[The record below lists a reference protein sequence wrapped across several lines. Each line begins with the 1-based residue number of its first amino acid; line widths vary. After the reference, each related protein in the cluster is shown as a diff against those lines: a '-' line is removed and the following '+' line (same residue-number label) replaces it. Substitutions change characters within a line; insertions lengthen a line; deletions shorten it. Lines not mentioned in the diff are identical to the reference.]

1 MKKFVA
7 VLSAAAMLAT
17 LAACGS
23 TAATTSTATSS
34 ADTAAS
40 TSSEAA
46 AADDTAKSY
55 KIAVVQQLDHASLD
69 EIRTAVEAELDAK
82 AAEKGITIEY
92 KDFNGQNDATTLN
105 QIGTQVVSDGYD
117 AVVPI
122 ATLAAQC
129 MANACAEDQIP
140 VVYAAISDPA
150 AADLTGLDYV
160 TGTSDALNTQFILDM
175 MLAINPDVK
184 TVGLL
189 YSNSEANS
197 TTPIAE
203 AKAYLDEKGIAYVEG
218 TGNTNDEIMS
228 AAANMVGKADA
239 VFTPTDNVVMAAAAA
254 VSETLTE
261 AGIPF
266 YTGADSFV
274 TAGAFAT
281 CGVNYTEL
289 GTYTADMVLDIL
301 ESGNVP
307 EYHVM
312 DGGIITVNTET
323 AAALGIV
330 FTPTD
335 NVVMAAAAAVSETL
349 TEAGIPFYTG
359 ADSFVTAGAFATCG
373 VNYTE
378 LGTYTADMVLDI
390 LESGNVPEYHVMDGG
405 IITVNTETAAALGID
420 YAAFSDMASQV
431 VEVTTQQ

>member
-7 VLSAAAMLAT
+7 VMTAAAMLTSLSACGASAST
-17 LAACGS
+17 ASSAAESTASSAAADSTTGS
-23 TAATTSTATSS
+23 TAGATT
-34 ADTAAS
+34 
-40 TSSEAA
+40 
-46 AADDTAKSY
+46 Y
-55 KIAVVQQLDHASLD
+55 KVAIVQQLDHASLD
-69 EIRTAVEAELDAK
+69 EIRTAIEAELDAK

-117 AVVPI
+117 AVIPI

-129 MANACAEDQIP
+129 MATACESTKTP
-140 VVYAAISDPA
+140 VIYAAISDPA
-150 AADLTGLDYV
+150 AADLTDIDYV
-160 TGTSDALNTQFILDM
+160 TGTSDALNTQSIMDM
-175 MLAINPDVK
+175 IFAVQPEAK
-184 TVGLL
+184 TIGLL

-203 AKAYLDEKGIAYVEG
+203 AKAYLDAKGIAYVEK
-218 TGNTNDEIMS
+218 TGNTNDEIMT
-228 AAANMVGKADA
+228 AANALVGQVDA

-254 VSETLTE
+254 VSETLTN

-289 GTYTADMVLDIL
+289 GTYTADMALDIL
-301 ESGNVP
+301 ETGTVP

-323 AAALGIV
+323 AAALDLDYSA
-330 FTPTD
+330 FND
-335 NVVMAAAAAVSETL
+335 L
-349 TEAGIPFYTG
+349 AGT
-359 ADSFVTAGAFATCG
+359 
-373 VNYTE
+373 
-378 LGTYTADMVLDI
+378 
-390 LESGNVPEYHVMDGG
+390 
-405 IITVNTETAAALGID
+405 
-420 YAAFSDMASQV
+420 V
-431 VEVTTQQ
+431 VEVETTAE

>member
-7 VLSAAAMLAT
+7 VMTAAAMLT
-17 LAACGS
+17 SLSACGASAS
-23 TAATTSTATSS
+23 TASAASSAAESTASSAATDSTTGSS
-34 ADTAAS
+34 ADAT
-40 TSSEAA
+40 T
-46 AADDTAKSY
+46 Y
-55 KIAVVQQLDHASLD
+55 KVAIVQQLDHTSLD
-69 EIRTAVEAELDAK
+69 EIRTAIEAELDAK

-117 AVVPI
+117 AVIPI

-129 MANACAEDQIP
+129 MATACESTKTP
-140 VVYAAISDPA
+140 VIYAAISDPA
-150 AADLTGLDYV
+150 AADLTDIDYV
-160 TGTSDALNTQFILDM
+160 TGTSDALNTQSIMDM
-175 MLAINPDVK
+175 IFAVQPEAK
-184 TVGLL
+184 TIGLL

-203 AKAYLDEKGIAYVEG
+203 AKAYLDAKGIAYVEK
-218 TGNTNDEIMS
+218 TGNTNDEIMT
-228 AAANMVGKADA
+228 AANALVGQVDA

-254 VSETLTE
+254 VSETLTN

-289 GTYTADMVLDIL
+289 GTYTADMALDIL
-301 ESGNVP
+301 ETGTVP

-323 AAALGIV
+323 AAALDLDYSA
-330 FTPTD
+330 FND
-335 NVVMAAAAAVSETL
+335 L
-349 TEAGIPFYTG
+349 AGT
-359 ADSFVTAGAFATCG
+359 
-373 VNYTE
+373 
-378 LGTYTADMVLDI
+378 
-390 LESGNVPEYHVMDGG
+390 
-405 IITVNTETAAALGID
+405 
-420 YAAFSDMASQV
+420 V
-431 VEVTTQQ
+431 VEVETTAE

>member
-7 VLSAAAMLAT
+7 VMTAAAMLT
-17 LAACGS
+17 SLSACGASAS
-23 TAATTSTATSS
+23 TASSAAESTASS
-34 ADTAAS
+34 
-40 TSSEAA
+40 A
-46 AADDTAKSY
+46 AADSTADATTY
-55 KIAVVQQLDHASLD
+55 KVAIVQQLDHASLD
-69 EIRTAVEAELDAK
+69 EIRTAIEAELDAK

-117 AVVPI
+117 AVIPI

-129 MANACAEDQIP
+129 MATACESTKTP
-140 VVYAAISDPA
+140 VIYAAISDPA
-150 AADLTGLDYV
+150 AADLTDIDYV
-160 TGTSDALNTQFILDM
+160 TGTSDALNTQSIMDM
-175 MLAINPDVK
+175 IFAVQPEAK
-184 TVGLL
+184 TIGLL

-203 AKAYLDEKGIAYVEG
+203 AKAYLDAKGIAYVEK
-218 TGNTNDEIMS
+218 TGNTNDEIMT
-228 AAANMVGKADA
+228 AANALVGQVDA

-254 VSETLTE
+254 VSETLTN

-289 GTYTADMVLDIL
+289 GTYTADMALDIL
-301 ESGNVP
+301 ETGTVP

-323 AAALGIV
+323 AAALNLDYSA
-330 FTPTD
+330 FND
-335 NVVMAAAAAVSETL
+335 L
-349 TEAGIPFYTG
+349 AGT
-359 ADSFVTAGAFATCG
+359 
-373 VNYTE
+373 
-378 LGTYTADMVLDI
+378 
-390 LESGNVPEYHVMDGG
+390 
-405 IITVNTETAAALGID
+405 
-420 YAAFSDMASQV
+420 V
-431 VEVTTQQ
+431 VEVETTAE

>member
-7 VLSAAAMLAT
+7 VMTAVAMLTSLSACGASASTASSAAESTASSAAADST
-17 LAACGS
+17 TGS
-23 TAATTSTATSS
+23 TADTTT
-34 ADTAAS
+34 
-40 TSSEAA
+40 
-46 AADDTAKSY
+46 Y
-55 KIAVVQQLDHASLD
+55 KVAIVQQLDHASLD
-69 EIRTAVEAELDAK
+69 EIRTAIEAELDAK

-117 AVVPI
+117 AVIPI

-129 MANACAEDQIP
+129 MATACESTKTP
-140 VVYAAISDPA
+140 VIYAAISDPA
-150 AADLTGLDYV
+150 AADLTDIDYV
-160 TGTSDALNTQFILDM
+160 TGTSDALNTQSIMDM
-175 MLAINPDVK
+175 IFAVQPEAK
-184 TVGLL
+184 TIGLL

-203 AKAYLDEKGIAYVEG
+203 AKAYLDAKGIAYVEK
-218 TGNTNDEIMS
+218 TGNTNDEIMT
-228 AAANMVGKADA
+228 AANALVGQVDA

-254 VSETLTE
+254 VSETLTN

-289 GTYTADMVLDIL
+289 GTYTADMALDIL
-301 ESGNVP
+301 ETGTVP

-323 AAALGIV
+323 AAALDLDYSA
-330 FTPTD
+330 FND
-335 NVVMAAAAAVSETL
+335 L
-349 TEAGIPFYTG
+349 AGT
-359 ADSFVTAGAFATCG
+359 
-373 VNYTE
+373 
-378 LGTYTADMVLDI
+378 
-390 LESGNVPEYHVMDGG
+390 
-405 IITVNTETAAALGID
+405 
-420 YAAFSDMASQV
+420 V
-431 VEVTTQQ
+431 VEVETTAE

>member
-7 VLSAAAMLAT
+7 VLTAAAMLT
-17 LAACGS
+17 SLSACGASASTASSAAES
-23 TAATTSTATSS
+23 TAASS
-34 ADTAAS
+34 
-40 TSSEAA
+40 A
-46 AADDTAKSY
+46 AADSTADATTY

-69 EIRTAVEAELDAK
+69 EIRIAIEAELDAK

-117 AVVPI
+117 AVIPI

-129 MANACAEDQIP
+129 MATACESTKTP

-150 AADLTGLDYV
+150 AADLTNIDYV
-160 TGTSDALNTQFILDM
+160 TGTSDALNTQSVMDM
-175 MLAINPDVK
+175 IFAVQPEAK
-184 TVGLL
+184 TIGLL

-203 AKAYLDEKGIAYVEG
+203 AKAYLDAKGIAYVEK
-218 TGNTNDEIMS
+218 TGNTNDEIMT
-228 AAANMVGKADA
+228 AANSLVGQVDA

-254 VSETLTE
+254 VSETLTK

-289 GTYTADMVLDIL
+289 GTYTADMALDVL
-301 ESGNVP
+301 ETGTVP

-323 AAALGIV
+323 AAALNLDYSAFHDLAG
-330 FTPTD
+330 T
-335 NVVMAAAAAVSETL
+335 VVEV
-349 TEAGIPFYTG
+349 
-359 ADSFVTAGAFATCG
+359 
-373 VNYTE
+373 
-378 LGTYTADMVLDI
+378 
-390 LESGNVPEYHVMDGG
+390 
-405 IITVNTETAAALGID
+405 ETAA
-420 YAAFSDMASQV
+420 
-431 VEVTTQQ
+431 E

>member
-7 VLSAAAMLAT
+7 VMTAAAMLTSLSACGASAST
-17 LAACGS
+17 ASSAAESTASSTTGS
-23 TAATTSTATSS
+23 TADATT
-34 ADTAAS
+34 
-40 TSSEAA
+40 
-46 AADDTAKSY
+46 Y
-55 KIAVVQQLDHASLD
+55 KVAIVQQLDHASLD
-69 EIRTAVEAELDAK
+69 EIRTAIEAELDAK

-117 AVVPI
+117 AVIPI

-129 MANACAEDQIP
+129 MATACESTKTP
-140 VVYAAISDPA
+140 VIYAAISDPA
-150 AADLTGLDYV
+150 AADLTDIDYV
-160 TGTSDALNTQFILDM
+160 TGTSDALNTQSIMDM
-175 MLAINPDVK
+175 IFAVQPEAK
-184 TVGLL
+184 TIGLL

-203 AKAYLDEKGIAYVEG
+203 AKAYLDAKGIAYVEK
-218 TGNTNDEIMS
+218 TGNTNDEIMT
-228 AAANMVGKADA
+228 AANALVGQVDA

-254 VSETLTE
+254 VSETLTN

-289 GTYTADMVLDIL
+289 GTYTADMALDIL
-301 ESGNVP
+301 ETGTVP

-323 AAALGIV
+323 AAALDLDYSA
-330 FTPTD
+330 FND
-335 NVVMAAAAAVSETL
+335 L
-349 TEAGIPFYTG
+349 AGT
-359 ADSFVTAGAFATCG
+359 
-373 VNYTE
+373 
-378 LGTYTADMVLDI
+378 
-390 LESGNVPEYHVMDGG
+390 
-405 IITVNTETAAALGID
+405 
-420 YAAFSDMASQV
+420 V
-431 VEVTTQQ
+431 VEVETTAE

>member
-7 VLSAAAMLAT
+7 VLTAAAMLT
-17 LAACGS
+17 SLSACGASASTASSAAES
-23 TAATTSTATSS
+23 TAASSAADSTADAT
-34 ADTAAS
+34 T
-40 TSSEAA
+40 
-46 AADDTAKSY
+46 Y

-69 EIRTAVEAELDAK
+69 EIRTAIEAELDAK

-117 AVVPI
+117 AVIPI

-129 MANACAEDQIP
+129 MATACESTKTP

-150 AADLTGLDYV
+150 AADLTDIDYV
-160 TGTSDALNTQFILDM
+160 TGTSDALNTQSVMDM
-175 MLAINPDVK
+175 IFAVQPEAK
-184 TVGLL
+184 TIGLL

-203 AKAYLDEKGIAYVEG
+203 AKAYLDAKGIAYVEK
-218 TGNTNDEIMS
+218 TGNTNDEIMT
-228 AAANMVGKADA
+228 AANSLVGQVDA

-254 VSETLTE
+254 VSETLTK

-289 GTYTADMVLDIL
+289 GTYTADMALDVL
-301 ESGNVP
+301 ETGTVP

-323 AAALGIV
+323 AAALNLDYSAFHDLAG
-330 FTPTD
+330 T
-335 NVVMAAAAAVSETL
+335 VVEV
-349 TEAGIPFYTG
+349 
-359 ADSFVTAGAFATCG
+359 
-373 VNYTE
+373 
-378 LGTYTADMVLDI
+378 
-390 LESGNVPEYHVMDGG
+390 
-405 IITVNTETAAALGID
+405 ETAA
-420 YAAFSDMASQV
+420 
-431 VEVTTQQ
+431 E

>member
-7 VLSAAAMLAT
+7 VITAAAMLT
-17 LAACGS
+17 SLSACGASAS
-23 TAATTSTATSS
+23 TASSAAESTASS
-34 ADTAAS
+34 
-40 TSSEAA
+40 A
-46 AADDTAKSY
+46 AADSTTESTANATTY
-55 KIAVVQQLDHASLD
+55 KVAIVQQLDHASLD
-69 EIRTAVEAELDAK
+69 EIRTAIKAELDAK

-117 AVVPI
+117 AVIPI

-129 MANACAEDQIP
+129 MATACESTKTP
-140 VVYAAISDPA
+140 VIYAAISDPA
-150 AADLTGLDYV
+150 AADLTDIDYV
-160 TGTSDALNTQFILDM
+160 TGTSDALNTQSIMDM
-175 MLAINPDVK
+175 IFAVQPEAK
-184 TVGLL
+184 TIGLL

-203 AKAYLDEKGIAYVEG
+203 AKAYLDAKGIAYVEK
-218 TGNTNDEIMS
+218 TGNTNDEIMT
-228 AAANMVGKADA
+228 AANALVGQVDA

-254 VSETLTE
+254 VSETLTN

-289 GTYTADMVLDIL
+289 GTYTADMALDIL
-301 ESGNVP
+301 ETGTVP

-323 AAALGIV
+323 AAALDLDYSA
-330 FTPTD
+330 FND
-335 NVVMAAAAAVSETL
+335 L
-349 TEAGIPFYTG
+349 AGT
-359 ADSFVTAGAFATCG
+359 
-373 VNYTE
+373 
-378 LGTYTADMVLDI
+378 
-390 LESGNVPEYHVMDGG
+390 
-405 IITVNTETAAALGID
+405 
-420 YAAFSDMASQV
+420 V
-431 VEVTTQQ
+431 VEVETTAE

>member
-23 TAATTSTATSS
+23 TAATTSTAASS

-40 TSSEAA
+40 SADTAAASSSEAA

-105 QIGTQVVSDGYD
+105 QIGTQVVSDVYD

-323 AAALGIV
+323 AAALGI
-330 FTPTD
+330 
-335 NVVMAAAAAVSETL
+335 
-349 TEAGIPFYTG
+349 
-359 ADSFVTAGAFATCG
+359 
-373 VNYTE
+373 
-378 LGTYTADMVLDI
+378 
-390 LESGNVPEYHVMDGG
+390 
-405 IITVNTETAAALGID
+405 D

>member
-7 VLSAAAMLAT
+7 VMTAAAMLTSLSACGASAST
-17 LAACGS
+17 TSSAAESTVSSAAADSTTGS
-23 TAATTSTATSS
+23 TADATT
-34 ADTAAS
+34 
-40 TSSEAA
+40 
-46 AADDTAKSY
+46 Y
-55 KIAVVQQLDHASLD
+55 KVAIVQQLDHASLD
-69 EIRTAVEAELDAK
+69 EIRTAIEAELDAK

-117 AVVPI
+117 AVIPI

-129 MANACAEDQIP
+129 MATACESTKTP
-140 VVYAAISDPA
+140 VIYAAISDPA
-150 AADLTGLDYV
+150 AADLTDIDYV
-160 TGTSDALNTQFILDM
+160 TGTSDALNTQSIMDM
-175 MLAINPDVK
+175 IFAVQPEAK
-184 TVGLL
+184 TIGLL

-203 AKAYLDEKGIAYVEG
+203 AKAYLDAKGIAYVEK
-218 TGNTNDEIMS
+218 TGNTNDEIMT
-228 AAANMVGKADA
+228 AANALVGQVDA

-254 VSETLTE
+254 VSETLTN

-289 GTYTADMVLDIL
+289 GTYTADMALDIL
-301 ESGNVP
+301 ETGTVP

-323 AAALGIV
+323 AAALDLDYSA
-330 FTPTD
+330 FND
-335 NVVMAAAAAVSETL
+335 L
-349 TEAGIPFYTG
+349 AGT
-359 ADSFVTAGAFATCG
+359 
-373 VNYTE
+373 
-378 LGTYTADMVLDI
+378 
-390 LESGNVPEYHVMDGG
+390 
-405 IITVNTETAAALGID
+405 
-420 YAAFSDMASQV
+420 V
-431 VEVTTQQ
+431 VEVETTAE

>member
-7 VLSAAAMLAT
+7 VMTAAAMLT
-17 LAACGS
+17 SLSACGASAS
-23 TAATTSTATSS
+23 TASSTAESTASSAAADSTTGSS
-34 ADTAAS
+34 ADAT
-40 TSSEAA
+40 T
-46 AADDTAKSY
+46 Y
-55 KIAVVQQLDHASLD
+55 KVAIVQQLDHASLD
-69 EIRTAVEAELDAK
+69 EIRTAIEAELDAK

-117 AVVPI
+117 AVIPI

-129 MANACAEDQIP
+129 MATACESTKTP
-140 VVYAAISDPA
+140 VIYAAISDPA
-150 AADLTGLDYV
+150 AADLTDIDYV
-160 TGTSDALNTQFILDM
+160 TGTSDALNTQSIMDM
-175 MLAINPDVK
+175 IFAVQPEAK
-184 TVGLL
+184 TIGLL

-203 AKAYLDEKGIAYVEG
+203 AKAYLDAKGIAYVEK
-218 TGNTNDEIMS
+218 TGNTNDEIMT
-228 AAANMVGKADA
+228 AANALVGQVDA

-254 VSETLTE
+254 VSETLTN

-289 GTYTADMVLDIL
+289 GTYTADMALDIL
-301 ESGNVP
+301 ETGTVP

-323 AAALGIV
+323 AAALDLDYSA
-330 FTPTD
+330 FND
-335 NVVMAAAAAVSETL
+335 L
-349 TEAGIPFYTG
+349 AGT
-359 ADSFVTAGAFATCG
+359 
-373 VNYTE
+373 
-378 LGTYTADMVLDI
+378 
-390 LESGNVPEYHVMDGG
+390 
-405 IITVNTETAAALGID
+405 
-420 YAAFSDMASQV
+420 V
-431 VEVTTQQ
+431 VEVETTAE

>member
-7 VLSAAAMLAT
+7 VMTAAAMLT
-17 LAACGS
+17 SLSACGASAS
-23 TAATTSTATSS
+23 TASSAAESTASS
-34 ADTAAS
+34 
-40 TSSEAA
+40 A
-46 AADDTAKSY
+46 AADSTTGSSPDATTY
-55 KIAVVQQLDHASLD
+55 KVAIVQQLDHASLD
-69 EIRTAVEAELDAK
+69 EIRTAIEAELDAK

-117 AVVPI
+117 AVIPI

-129 MANACAEDQIP
+129 MATACESTKTP
-140 VVYAAISDPA
+140 VIYAAISDPA
-150 AADLTGLDYV
+150 AADLTDIDYV
-160 TGTSDALNTQFILDM
+160 TGTSDALNTQSIMDM
-175 MLAINPDVK
+175 IFAVQPEAK
-184 TVGLL
+184 TIGLL

-203 AKAYLDEKGIAYVEG
+203 AKAYLDAKGIAYVEK
-218 TGNTNDEIMS
+218 TGNTNDEIMT
-228 AAANMVGKADA
+228 AANALVGQVDA

-254 VSETLTE
+254 VSETLTN

-289 GTYTADMVLDIL
+289 GTYTADMALDIL
-301 ESGNVP
+301 ETGTVP

-323 AAALGIV
+323 AAALNLDYSA
-330 FTPTD
+330 FND
-335 NVVMAAAAAVSETL
+335 L
-349 TEAGIPFYTG
+349 AGT
-359 ADSFVTAGAFATCG
+359 
-373 VNYTE
+373 
-378 LGTYTADMVLDI
+378 
-390 LESGNVPEYHVMDGG
+390 
-405 IITVNTETAAALGID
+405 
-420 YAAFSDMASQV
+420 V
-431 VEVTTQQ
+431 VEVETTAE

>member
-23 TAATTSTATSS
+23 TATTTSTAASS
-34 ADTAAS
+34 TDTAAAS
-40 TSSEAA
+40 SSEAAA

-129 MANACAEDQIP
+129 MANACAEDKIP

-301 ESGNVP
+301 E
-307 EYHVM
+307 
-312 DGGIITVNTET
+312 T
-323 AAALGIV
+323 
-330 FTPTD
+330 
-335 NVVMAAAAAVSETL
+335 
-349 TEAGIPFYTG
+349 
-359 ADSFVTAGAFATCG
+359 
-373 VNYTE
+373 
-378 LGTYTADMVLDI
+378 
-390 LESGNVPEYHVMDGG
+390 GNVPEYHVMDGG

-420 YAAFSDMASQV
+420 YAAFNDMAGQV

>member
-7 VLSAAAMLAT
+7 VLTAAAMLT
-17 LAACGS
+17 SLSACGASASTASSAAES
-23 TAATTSTATSS
+23 TAASSAAADSS
-34 ADTAAS
+34 ADAT
-40 TSSEAA
+40 T
-46 AADDTAKSY
+46 Y
-55 KIAVVQQLDHASLD
+55 KIAVVQQLDHTSLD
-69 EIRTAVEAELDAK
+69 EIRTAIEAELDAK

-117 AVVPI
+117 AVIPI

-129 MANACAEDQIP
+129 MATACESTKTP
-140 VVYAAISDPA
+140 VIYAAISDPA
-150 AADLTGLDYV
+150 AADLTDIDYV
-160 TGTSDALNTQFILDM
+160 TGTSDALNTQSIMDM
-175 MLAINPDVK
+175 IFAVQPEAK
-184 TVGLL
+184 TIGLL

-203 AKAYLDEKGIAYVEG
+203 AKAYLDAKGIAYVEK
-218 TGNTNDEIMS
+218 TGNTNDEIMT
-228 AAANMVGKADA
+228 AANSLVGQVDA

-254 VSETLTE
+254 VSETLTK

-289 GTYTADMVLDIL
+289 GTYTADMALDVL
-301 ESGNVP
+301 ETGTVP

-323 AAALGIV
+323 AAALNLDYSAFHDLAG
-330 FTPTD
+330 T
-335 NVVMAAAAAVSETL
+335 VVEV
-349 TEAGIPFYTG
+349 
-359 ADSFVTAGAFATCG
+359 
-373 VNYTE
+373 
-378 LGTYTADMVLDI
+378 
-390 LESGNVPEYHVMDGG
+390 
-405 IITVNTETAAALGID
+405 ETAA
-420 YAAFSDMASQV
+420 
-431 VEVTTQQ
+431 E